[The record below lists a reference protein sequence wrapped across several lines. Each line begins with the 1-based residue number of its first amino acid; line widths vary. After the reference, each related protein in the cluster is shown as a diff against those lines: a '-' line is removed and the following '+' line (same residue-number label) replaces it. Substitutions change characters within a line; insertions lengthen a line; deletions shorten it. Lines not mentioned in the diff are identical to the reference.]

1 MYGVIVM
8 DRKKLFKLVV
18 LRLREQG
25 AMKVAVFGSYARRE
39 EKKSSDV
46 DILVRFAGKKS
57 LLDIVRIE
65 RELSEEM
72 GVKVDLLT
80 EKSISPLL
88 LRGVKRDMEVLYG

>member
-1 MYGVIVM
+1 M